1 MSAWGDGVL
10 HSMHQK
16 IRHPHIFCQPL
27 FFVKNHKSLPIFA
40 TFQERV
46 LSMWI
51 CSKLTIRTPE
61 RTRDPILYFF
71 LAFLSVKYNEK
82 KTALTVYW
90 LVSRKR
96 SNIGKN
102 VFDHFMVK
110 WSNTLNKN
118 LKKIFANPGK
128 QLFWSNWK
136 KWKFGFWGFKSVC
149 MFSSTSFMSLSLK
162 ESWCHHREIVFLRMF
177 LFLETIA
184 LCKEWEKYKY
194 TCSSALLG
202 FNKENIKKVKT
213 NEYTNQIV

>member
-1 MSAWGDGVL
+1 MEYLHVL
-10 HSMHQK
+10 LGIIVGWQDKFLNRRHSTVAKTITFNPWCQLEGMGHCIQCIQK
-16 IRHPHIFCQPL
+16 IRYPHIFCQPL

-71 LAFLSVKYNEK
+71 LTFLSVKYNEK

-96 SNIGKN
+96 SNIAKN

-118 LKKIFANPGK
+118 LEKIFSNPGK

-177 LFLETIA
+177 LFL
-184 LCKEWEKYKY
+184 
-194 TCSSALLG
+194 
-202 FNKENIKKVKT
+202 
-213 NEYTNQIV
+213 